1 MDHGEQEL
9 MKKLV
14 FILCFLFALPA
25 LAGVGSRIRHPHNY
39 PLNSNAVLGYNKEV
53 DGEEGPWDGWWFFDG
68 RYYPGTT
75 LAHLWCADNEDFE
88 INSDQVTLVV
98 GFQPYFYQSSQ
109 GIRRYSLVAKKGYPT
124 GQGWLMEHIYDT
136 NDPTDSTDRDFRA
149 QVNKTI
155 TDTRT
160 VNPTVQPGVKSMG
173 VFRYRQSD
181 RQFLIRLY
189 QEGQASLT
197 QGFQGNNYIPI
208 NSGTRLHIACE
219 GHTTAPDYSTAE
231 FRGKIFFV
239 AWYKTLFMSGA
250 DMDALWNG
258 TKEPTDITNLLLY
271 IDFSKSVAPTYSP
284 EVQAGPNA
292 PYLFNVY
299 GTPIR
304 NGP

>member
-1 MDHGEQEL
+1 
-9 MKKLV
+9 
-14 FILCFLFALPA
+14 
-25 LAGVGSRIRHPHNY
+25 
-39 PLNSNAVLGYNKEV
+39 
-53 DGEEGPWDGWWFFDG
+53 
-68 RYYPGTT
+68 
-75 LAHLWCADNEDFE
+75 
-88 INSDQVTLVV
+88 
-98 GFQPYFYQSSQ
+98 
-109 GIRRYSLVAKKGYPT
+109 
-124 GQGWLMEHIYDT
+124 MEHIYDT